1 MRHVQIDGV
10 LEELECTRGGRSR
23 KMDQGIER
31 IDIEGLLMTTEQI
44 QGDGEDK
51 VYIKMG
57 DRAYHLFWAGAPAK
71 GNGI

>member
-1 MRHVQIDGV
+1 MKKV
-10 LEELECTRGGRSR
+10 T
-23 KMDQGIER
+23 QGIAR
-31 IDIEGLLMTTEQI
+31 IDLEGLLMTTEQI